1 LQAQSADP
9 RRPGT
14 SAFPFALTLTL
25 LVVGSQAATAA
36 PRLRIAVGVE
46 RPQQLAFA
54 EPPADHTAVRI
65 LAQGVREAC
74 ADPRTHRLRS
84 VPAACKTLGDVPE
97 SNICVDETTEHALT
111 RQIECSPGDL
121 TADAIDLSRSGCDTS
136 GCYEVEARK
145 AGATH
150 LLVISGAWGDAG
162 LTVAGRL
169 IDLSDGSVH
178 PVAPTNF
185 APRYSVDWPRTEPQ
199 VLALL
204 KWLARVQTGTALLDA
219 YDAEKAGGKSVA
231 AVAVVAP
238 AAPAPEIPRVPAAA
252 PPDRSWLG
260 WTLIGAGVVAGVGS
274 AIVWSMNGDGREC
287 DAGVA
292 GDPNACRRFVRAAV
306 PAAALGVA
314 ALGGLVGGT
323 ILLIEERRGRADLT
337 LFLHPSSVA
346 LGGRF

>member
-1 LQAQSADP
+1 MQAQSLDP
-9 RRPGT
+9 RPGT
-14 SAFPFALTLTL
+14 SALPFALTLTL
-25 LVVGSQAATAA
+25 LVVAAPAATAA
-36 PRLRIAVGVE
+36 SRLRIAVGVE

-54 EPPADHTAVRI
+54 EPPADHTAVRV

-74 ADPRTHRLRS
+74 IDPGTHRLRS
-84 VPAACKTLGDVPE
+84 VPAVCKTLGDVPE

-111 RQIECSPGDL
+111 RQFECSPGDL
-121 TADAIDLSRSGCDTS
+121 TADAVDLSRSGCDTS

-162 LTVAGRL
+162 LTVAGRF
-169 IDLSDGSVH
+169 IDLSDRSVH
-178 PVAPTNF
+178 PVTPTDF

-204 KWLARVQTGTALLDA
+204 KWLTRAQTGAALLDA
-219 YDAEKAGGKSVA
+219 YDAEKAGGKGVA

-238 AAPAPEIPRVPAAA
+238 ASAAPEIPTVPAAA
-252 PPDRSWLG
+252 PPDRTWLG
-260 WTLIGAGVVAGVGS
+260 WTLIGAGVIAGVGS

-287 DAGVA
+287 DAGVVD
-292 GDPNACRRFVRAAV
+292 DPSACRRVVRTAV
-306 PAAALGVA
+306 PAAALGAA

-323 ILLIEERRGRADLT
+323 IVLIEERRGRGDVT